1 MSIGQVLK
9 DRYRLERLLGV
20 GGVSR
25 VYQAC
30 DLLSEQLG
38 EPDPYVAI
46 KVLNDEYAD
55 APDASLLLY
64 GEFALT
70 RHVHHPNV
78 VHVYQ
83 FDVDLAAGR
92 AFFTLELMRGLT
104 LSQLQRE
111 RPEGLPWP
119 ELREVAIGLLA
130 GLAHS
135 HESGVLHGD
144 LKPCNVM
151 LTERGLRL
159 FDFGLGKAE
168 HAALDGLPVLDRSR
182 CKAWTAAYAAPE
194 LLEGGVLTAAVDVF
208 AVACVIHELA
218 CGTHPFMR
226 LDALRARAERLD
238 RSLSVPRHL
247 PAACR
252 STLRRALSLDA
263 HERLVTARDL
273 CRAFQEAPYNPD
285 RCWL

>member
-1 MSIGQVLK
+1 MNVGQVLK
-9 DRYRLERLLGV
+9 QRYRLERLLGV

-30 DLLSEQLG
+30 DLLHEQLG

-46 KVLNDEYAD
+46 KVLNDEYAN
-55 APDASLLLY
+55 AQDASLLLY

-78 VHVYQ
+78 VHVYH
-83 FDVDLAAGR
+83 FDVDLTAGR

-119 ELREVAIGLLA
+119 ELREIAIGMLDA
-130 GLAHS
+130 LAHA
-135 HESGVLHGD
+135 HDSGVLHGD

-159 FDFGLGKAE
+159 FDFGLGRAGQ
-168 HAALDGLPVLDRSR
+168 APLDALPQLDRSR

-194 LLEGGVLTAAVDVF
+194 LLEGGVLTPAADVF

-238 RSLSVPRHL
+238 RSLRVPRHL

-252 STLRRALSLDA
+252 SILRRALSLDT
-263 HERLVTARDL
+263 HERLVSARDL
-273 CRAFQEAPYNPD
+273 CKAFQETPYSTD
-285 RCWL
+285 RRWL